1 MASNPFFGLTLNQL
15 QTLQANFLAALPA
28 IASNQSYSLN
38 GRSLTRANLNDIKD
52 TLSEIQAAIDD
63 TQGNTSDTTYVDF
76 TTN

>member
-15 QTLQANFLAALPA
+15 QTLQANFLAALTA

-63 TQGNTSDTTYVDF
+63 VQGNTSDITYVNF
-76 TTN
+76 TS